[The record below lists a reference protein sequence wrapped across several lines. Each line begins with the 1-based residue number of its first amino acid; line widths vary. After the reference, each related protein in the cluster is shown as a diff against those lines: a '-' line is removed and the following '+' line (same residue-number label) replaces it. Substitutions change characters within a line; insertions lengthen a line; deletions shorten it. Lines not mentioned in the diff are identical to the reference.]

1 MPCDIAGGLLE
12 EAAPTDFR
20 AEEIRLPIM
29 YRRDGAVALSLHAAD
44 GISPEGGFAI
54 SRNIL
59 ELEVGL
65 DAFHQ
70 LLLNEAGHSGIV
82 NRVERKYK
90 RVLSSIIHQ
99 DGDDP

>member
-20 AEEIRLPIM
+20 AEEAHLPIM
-29 YRRDGAVALSLHAAD
+29 YHRDDAVALDHHAAD
-44 GISPEGGFAI
+44 GISSEDGFAI

-70 LLLNEAGHSGIV
+70 LLLDEAGHSGIV
-82 NRVERKYK
+82 DRFERKYK